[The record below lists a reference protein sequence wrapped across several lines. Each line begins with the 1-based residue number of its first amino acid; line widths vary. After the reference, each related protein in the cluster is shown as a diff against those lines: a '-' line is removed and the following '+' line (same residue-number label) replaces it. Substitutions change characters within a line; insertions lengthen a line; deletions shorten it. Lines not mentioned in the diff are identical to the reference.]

1 MSARFLACLP
11 FILAREGGKVDDPVD
26 RGGRTAY
33 GVTQLTFDA
42 WRRGRGLASGDVWN
56 ITPDE
61 ISAIYRARFWDVCK
75 CDTLPVGLDLAV
87 FDAAVNHGTRNA
99 IRFLQRTI
107 KTTDDG
113 VFGPMSAAALAS
125 LVEAG
130 HTPELIELFIDIRE
144 TFYKAIVERDPT
156 QAKFSRGWSNRLAHL
171 QTEIDRGLA

>member
-42 WRRGRGLASGDVWN
+42 WRRGRGLASGDVWG
-56 ITPDE
+56 ITQAE
-61 ISAIYRARFWDVCK
+61 VAEIYRARFWDVCK

-99 IRFLQRTI
+99 IRFLQRTLGVV
-107 KTTDDG
+107 DDG
-113 VFGPMSAAALAS
+113 DFGPKSAKALAD
-125 LVEAG
+125 LVAGG
-130 HTPELIELFIDIRE
+130 HTAAMIESYIDRRAS
-144 TFYKAIVERDPT
+144 FYGQIVARDPS
-156 QAKFSRGWSNRLAHL
+156 QSRFSRGWANRLSHL
-171 QTEIDRGLA
+171 QAEIGVA